1 MLKPEARSLKSSS
14 ALALLLTGCFTS
26 SGGVPDTRP
35 KLPDGGFACSYVA
48 PEAKACCNGGNG
60 CAGALWCNTGTCG
73 CEDVEAPCSTAGS
86 GSLPDGGTP
95 DPGPIPTGTV
105 GPDGGTVE
113 RLWFATTGDTR
124 PGNCDA
130 TADYP
135 RETVKRISASMKALN
150 VQFALDLGDHMFVCN
165 HLASE
170 AQTQMG
176 YYMEAVA
183 LGPSTFF
190 MTMGNHECGTGSC
203 LPGSSDANFK
213 TYMTALNRPKPWYFF
228 DVKLTASPGVARF
241 VVIADDSWSGE
252 QAAWLESTL
261 AEADAKAKYTIVSR
275 HHPIASSN
283 TGDPAIVST
292 ILKHK
297 YSLILTAHSHT
308 YGHSEVHGG
317 RTVVIGLGGAPG
329 SFAPGFATV
338 LEQTDGRL
346 SFVLRDVNGNPM
358 GTPWSV
364 APQ

>member
-1 MLKPEARSLKSSS
+1 MKLACLCLL
-14 ALALLLTGCFTS
+14 ALATGCFTS

-48 PEAKACCNGGNG
+48 PQAHACCNGGSG
-60 CAGALWCNTGTCG
+60 CGGALWCNTASCA
-73 CEDVEAPCSTAGS
+73 CEDVENPCSTAVG

-95 DPGPIPTGTV
+95 DPGPIPSGAV
-105 GPDGGTVE
+105 GLGGGTVE

-135 RETVKRISASMKALN
+135 RETVKRIAASMKALN

-165 HLASE
+165 RSVPE

-183 LGPSTFF
+183 LGPQTFF
-190 MTMGNHECGTGSC
+190 MTMGNHECGSGTC
-203 LPGSSDANFK
+203 LPGSTNSTDANFK
-213 TYMTALNRPKPWYFF
+213 TYLAALNRPKPWYSF
-228 DVKLTASPGVARF
+228 DVALTASPGLARF
-241 VVIADDSWSGE
+241 VVVADDSWNAE

-261 AEADAKAKYTIVSR
+261 AEADSKAKYTIVAR

-283 TGDPAIVST
+283 TGNPETVAT
-292 ILKHK
+292 ILRHK

-308 YGHSEVHGG
+308 YSHSTTLYGG

-329 SFAPGFATV
+329 SYAPGFATV
-338 LEQTDGRL
+338 LEQTDGKL

-364 APQ
+364 GPQ